1 MKRAEFLTLA
11 IVSTAI
17 AGAASP
23 ADADSTGTMSG
34 SVTNVTDKLLQID
47 ANRVNYGFV
56 LGSDLKGVYSADG
69 KTPRKLSDLKPGML
83 VRVTFIKTFVGNN
96 YRKAT
101 EVDIITGYQLPL
113 PLHT

>member
-1 MKRAEFLTLA
+1 MRRAEFLTLA
-11 IVSTAI
+11 IASGAI
-17 AGAASP
+17 VAARP

-34 SVTNVTDKLLQID
+34 NVTNVTDKLLEIN
-47 ANRVNYGFV
+47 ANRETVGFV
-56 LGSDLKGVYSADG
+56 LGSDLKGVFSADG
-69 KTPRKLSDLKPGML
+69 KTPRKLSDIKKGMF
-83 VRVTFIKTFVGNN
+83 VRVTFIKTFAGNN